1 MKAGFVLLALL
12 AVIFVLP
19 VTCSGSREIHA
30 SSLKTAYQSA
40 RMVKNYI
47 RDDSERLAFQIAFGT
62 LQQIKT
68 EEGGQAAF
76 LEAVDGKKAEEI
88 IALAR
93 EEVNAHIAKGDKRF
107 AQYQSWDDMVQQLTK
122 DTPKVLGSERE
133 QRAYE

>member
-12 AVIFVLP
+12 AIIFVLP
-19 VTCSGSREIHA
+19 VTCSGGREIHA
-30 SSLKTAYQSA
+30 SSLKSAYQSA
-40 RMVKNYI
+40 RLVKNYL

-68 EEGGQAAF
+68 EEGGERAF
-76 LEAVDGKKAEEI
+76 LETVDGKNAEEI

-93 EEVNAHIAKGDKRF
+93 EEVNARIARGDQRF
-107 AQYQSWDDMVQQLTK
+107 ANYQSWDDMVQQLTK

>member
-1 MKAGFVLLALL
+1 MKAGFVLLVLL

-19 VTCSGSREIHA
+19 VTCSGGRKIHA
-30 SSLKTAYQSA
+30 SSLKSAYQSA
-40 RMVKNYI
+40 RIVKNYI

-68 EEGGQAAF
+68 EEGGEKAF
-76 LEAVDGKKAEEI
+76 LKAVDGKTAEEI

-93 EEVNAHIAKGDKRF
+93 EEVNARIQKGDKRF
-107 AQYQSWDDMVQQLTK
+107 ARYSSWEEMVQQLTK
-122 DTPKVLGSERE
+122 NTPKVLGGERE